1 MEEPKNDNI
10 IIGKVVEI
18 IHQKIGNNCK
28 IFLFGSRVDGTAS
41 SRSDY
46 DVGILSDEI
55 IPQIEMIEIK
65 EEIENLPTL
74 FSIDVV
80 DFKNVSENFYNV
92 AMKNIINL

>member
-1 MEEPKNDNI
+1 
-10 IIGKVVEI
+10 
-18 IHQKIGNNCK
+18 
-28 IFLFGSRVDGTAS
+28 
-41 SRSDY
+41 
-46 DVGILSDEI
+46 
-55 IPQIEMIEIK
+55 MIEIK